1 MSCAWFDGNGFA
13 LDLETTGPDPEADRV
28 VSCHLIRFSPTGLVP
43 TESRSWLV
51 NPGIP
56 IPPGATAVH
65 GITDAQAAAGVAR
78 EAFLQEV
85 VERLR
90 SVAASGLPLVIM
102 NASFDLTLLNREA
115 TRIFTDPS
123 KLASLYVLDPR
134 CIDLGLE
141 MYRKGKR
148 KLADLCAY
156 YGVRQDGAHSSQ
168 GDALAAA
175 RLVWVMAKR
184 WPLSRHT
191 PTEMMRFQRE
201 AYEATQKRLAEY
213 AAEQGKPW
221 KSNPPGWPIW
231 ESPGTQQ
238 AQDHD

>member
-1 MSCAWFDGNGFA
+1 MTCAWFDGNGFA

-28 VSCHLIRFSPTGLVP
+28 VTSHLIRFSPQGLVP

-51 NPGIP
+51 NPGVP
-56 IPPGATAVH
+56 IPPEATAIH
-65 GITDAQAAAGVAR
+65 GITDAQVAAGVPRETFVR
-78 EAFLQEV
+78 EA
-85 VERLR
+85 VEALAR
-90 SVAASGLPLVIM
+90 VASTALPVVIM

-115 TRIFTDPS
+115 TRIGVSPTRMS
-123 KLASLYVLDPR
+123 ELYVLDPR

-141 MYRKGKR
+141 RYRKGKR

-156 YGVRQDGAHSSQ
+156 YGVKQDGAHSSQ

-184 WPLSRHT
+184 WPLSKHT
-191 PTEMMRFQRE
+191 PVEMMRFQRE

-221 KSNPPGWPIW
+221 KSVPPGWPIW
-231 ESPGTQQ
+231 ERP
-238 AQDHD
+238 